1 MFLDLILNR
10 DHELRLE
17 KTDLTTVLVFS
28 VFVFFSLFHICILIV
43 HCKKALAQVLWS
55 HIQANARGPKYAI
68 SKSVLIVFGMC
79 LLGQKQLNTR
89 PKKHFQK
96 HFACV
101 VAFSSAPWPKYAIKN
116 ALIVFWLYI
125 LAQQGLN
132 TQPGRHFQPIVVCV
146 CVVAFL
152 PTLWPKY
159 AINWNIFEHF
169 LAALVSDFFR
179 FTNLMVLEY
188 WHRHIA
194 AKETNKKAN
203 SPCTSESWRKKW
215 SWPWQVASA

>member
-1 MFLDLILNR
+1 M
-10 DHELRLE
+10 
-17 KTDLTTVLVFS
+17 
-28 VFVFFSLFHICILIV
+28 
-43 HCKKALAQVLWS
+43 LWS
-55 HIQANARGPKYAI
+55 HIQADARGPKYAI

-146 CVVAFL
+146 CVVAFYL
-152 PTLWPKY
+152 LFDLNTQST
-159 AINWNIFEHF
+159 ETF
-169 LAALVSDFFR
+169 LSTFWLRWFLIFFR
-179 FTNLMVLEY
+179 FTNLTVLEY
-188 WHRHIA
+188 WHRHIVV
-194 AKETNKKAN
+194 KQTNKKAN
-203 SPCTSESWRKKW
+203 SPCT
-215 SWPWQVASA
+215 